1 MGRRMEYNVEN
12 IKKRF
17 SKGVRC
23 IVSRVDFDDYS
34 ESYNRL
40 MKEGVGFFEKE
51 EGYFSRYKI
60 EIVRRLTSEEPGRI
74 LEYGCGVG
82 RNIGQIRALFPHSSI
97 YGCDVSQKSIEAA
110 RKQNPDAEFF
120 VIGEGRI
127 SMEFDLVL
135 LVNVLHHVLP
145 QERKRL
151 VDILAAL
158 LSDGGSLFVF
168 EHNPFNPV
176 TRRVVNTCPFDKDAV
191 LLRPKEVSVLISGS
205 GLETGERGYCL
216 FFPGFLR
223 GLRRLEKCLF
233 WLPLGGQYFFKA
245 RKTGP

>member
-1 MGRRMEYNVEN
+1 M
-12 IKKRF
+12 
-17 SKGVRC
+17 
-23 IVSRVDFDDYS
+23 SRVDFDDYS

-40 MKEGVGFFEKE
+40 MKEGVGFFDKE

-60 EIVRRLTSEEPGRI
+60 EIVRRLTDEEPGRI

-82 RNIGQIRALFPHSSI
+82 RNIGQIRALFPLSSI
-97 YGCDVSQKSIEAA
+97 YGCDVSKKSIEAA

-120 VIGEGRI
+120 VIGEDRV

-151 VDILAAL
+151 ADSLAAL
-158 LSDGGSLFVF
+158 LSGGGSLFVF

-176 TRRVVNTCPFDKDAV
+176 TSRVVSTCPFDKDAV
-191 LLRPKEVSVLISGS
+191 LLRPKEVSALMRGS
-205 GLETGERGYCL
+205 GLEMGERGYCL

-223 GLRRLEKCLF
+223 GLRRLEKYLF
-233 WLPLGGQYFFKA
+233 WLPLGGQYFYKA
-245 RKTGP
+245 RKTVP

>member
-1 MGRRMEYNVEN
+1 LTVVNG
-12 IKKRF
+12 
-17 SKGVRC
+17 
-23 IVSRVDFDDYS
+23 VDFDDYS

-40 MKEGVGFFEKE
+40 MKEGVGFFDKE

-60 EIVRRLTSEEPGRI
+60 EIVRRLTDEEPGRI
-74 LEYGCGVG
+74 LEYGCGIG

-97 YGCDVSQKSIEAA
+97 YGCDVSKKSIEAA

-120 VIGEGRI
+120 VIGEGRV

-135 LVNVLHHVLP
+135 LANVLHHVP
-145 QERKRL
+145 PAERKRL
-151 VDILAAL
+151 ADSLAGL
-158 LSDGGSLFVF
+158 LSGGGSLFVF

-176 TRRVVNTCPFDKDAV
+176 TRRVVSTCPFDKGAV
-191 LLRPKEVSVLISGS
+191 LLRPKEVSVLMSGS
-205 GLETGERGYCL
+205 GLEMGMRGYCL

-233 WLPLGGQYFFKA
+233 WLPLGGQYFYKA